1 MSAPTRV
8 GYRRRSD
15 SGFTLVELLVV
26 IAIIGILI
34 ALLLPAVQ
42 AAREAARR
50 SQCSNNMKQLGL
62 ALHNYHDV
70 FKVLPPG
77 GLRDAL
83 RATPVAR
90 GNGLAWNVFILPFM
104 EQQALH
110 DQFDFLLTDDASCVQ
125 APNTTITLTPVDGFL
140 CPSGTRLYDG
150 SSTTRY
156 TCHYVGVMGPKGTN
170 PVSGSAY
177 LLHDSSTYGE
187 TGHGGFAQDGI
198 LYNVSKVRFRDI
210 LDGTSNTVA
219 VGELSHDKA
228 NCYRMWPRGMY
239 DNHSRSAKNINYGI
253 NAFAYSTSAYP
264 SVSQFNDVSMSSNHP
279 GGAMFSLCDGSTRFL
294 SETVDITLYKSAA
307 SRAGGEAETAIE

>member
-77 GLRDAL
+77 GLRDGSV
-83 RATPVAR
+83 P

-110 DQFDFLLTDDASCVQ
+110 DEFDFLLTDDSSCVQ
-125 APNTTITLTPVDGFL
+125 APNTTITLTPVAGFL

-156 TCHYVGVMGPKGTN
+156 TCHYVGIMGPKGTN

-177 LLHDSSTYGE
+177 SLQNGTGYS
-187 TGHGGFAQDGI
+187 GHGGFAQDGVMYH
-198 LYNVSKVRFRDI
+198 LSKVRIRDI
-210 LDGTSNTVA
+210 LDGTSNTLM
-219 VGELSHDKA
+219 VGELSHDKS
-228 NCYRMWPRGMY
+228 NCYRMWPRGIY
-239 DNHSRSAKNINYGI
+239 DNHSRSTKNINYAI
-253 NAFAYSTSAYP
+253 NAFGYYSSGLGMPQITE
-264 SVSQFNDVSMSSNHP
+264 FNDASMSSNHP

-307 SRAGGEAETAIE
+307 SRAGGESETAIE